1 MLLAHL
7 GTVGEFVQK
16 PDEASLG
23 LVQARV
29 IVTCPEHCFH
39 HYIMLGYQL
48 VERSGGKVKFG
59 TCISSFKYRTL
70 WTGMGKATY

>member
-7 GTVGEFVQK
+7 RTIGEFVQK
-16 PDEASLG
+16 SDEASLG
-23 LVQARV
+23 LVQAGV
-29 IVTCPEHCFH
+29 IVTCPEHGIH

-48 VERSGGKVKFG
+48 VERSGGKVYLG

>member
-1 MLLAHL
+1 MPLAYL

-29 IVTCPEHCFH
+29 IVTCPEHCIY
-39 HYIMLGYQL
+39 HYPRVS
-48 VERSGGKVKFG
+48 VERPGGKFYLG

>member
-29 IVTCPEHCFH
+29 IVTCPEHCIY
-39 HYIMLGYQL
+39 HYPRVS
-48 VERSGGKVKFG
+48 VERRGEKILFWDMYKQFQIPHPMDRDG
-59 TCISSFKYRTL
+59 
-70 WTGMGKATY
+70 

>member
-1 MLLAHL
+1 MPLAHL

-16 PDEASLG
+16 PDEASLR

-29 IVTCPEHCFH
+29 IVTCPEHCIY
-39 HYIMLGYQL
+39 HYPRVS
-48 VERSGGKVKFG
+48 VERGKISIWQFR

>member
-29 IVTCPEHCFH
+29 IVTCPEHCI
-39 HYIMLGYQL
+39 YILGCQL
-48 VERSGGKVKFG
+48 RDEVDRFKFG